1 MGCEVIECKRFIP
14 LPNWF
19 ELMNEGDRTFAQQ
32 DTNMAEMKD
41 MWTLSNP
48 DVNTY
53 YTPASQ
59 TAYKFYP
66 WGLMSFHLHPLFSC
80 HILQ

>member
-41 MWTLSNP
+41 M
-48 DVNTY
+48 
-53 YTPASQ
+53 
-59 TAYKFYP
+59 
-66 WGLMSFHLHPLFSC
+66 
-80 HILQ
+80 